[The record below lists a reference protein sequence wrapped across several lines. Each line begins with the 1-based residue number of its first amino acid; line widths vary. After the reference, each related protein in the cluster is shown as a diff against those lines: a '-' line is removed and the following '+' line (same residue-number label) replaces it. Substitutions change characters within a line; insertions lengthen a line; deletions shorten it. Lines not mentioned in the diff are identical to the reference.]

1 MLQRRYGSQAFGRQ
15 PGVWPHLSYITAQR
29 VHHILQFKIALHL
42 PVDLRV
48 CLVFLCGKLRELF
61 KIRRVFL
68 YLRRKIVRLR
78 LQSVDF
84 FLNRIVFSLVFI
96 G

>member
-1 MLQRRYGSQAFGRQ
+1 MLQRRCGSHSFGRQ
-15 PGVWPHLSYITAQR
+15 PGICLHLSYITAQR

-68 YLRRKIVRLR
+68 YLRRKIVRR
-78 LQSVDF
+78 
-84 FLNRIVFSLVFI
+84 
-96 G
+96 GG